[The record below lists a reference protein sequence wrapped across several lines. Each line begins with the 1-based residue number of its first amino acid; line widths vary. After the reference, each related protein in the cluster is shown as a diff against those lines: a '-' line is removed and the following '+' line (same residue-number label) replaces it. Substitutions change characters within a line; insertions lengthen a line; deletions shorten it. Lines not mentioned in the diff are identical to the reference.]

1 MNWIGHFLSSVAVK
15 PGIRGVEMILST
27 GAFTSIRTALNNP
40 DFTNKM
46 SPTNLSFLYF
56 FLHRF

>member
-1 MNWIGHFLSSVAVK
+1 MNWIGHFLSSVVVK

-27 GAFTSIRTALNNP
+27 GAFTSIRPVLNNL

-46 SPTNLSFLYF
+46 SPTHLSF
-56 FLHRF
+56 